1 MYKLFINNKV
11 VYITQNPASVENIL
25 QEEYIIE
32 RYSTKANLET
42 LLTIILGDANSNNVI
57 LFHKDVDELL
67 ELVLSYFKSIEAAGG
82 VVRNHKHEILLIFR
96 RGFWDLPKGKIE
108 KNENIESAAVREVE
122 EETGLQ
128 QVEILQP
135 IYFTKCKNKTTFH
148 SYELKGKQC
157 MKITHW
163 FEMKTNQIEK
173 LIPQTEEDI
182 EQAVWVSEHRIP
194 EYFSMMYPNIVDVL
208 KEILP
213 SN

>member
-1 MYKLFINNKV
+1 M
-11 VYITQNPASVENIL
+11 
-25 QEEYIIE
+25 
-32 RYSTKANLET
+32 
-42 LLTIILGDANSNNVI
+42 
-57 LFHKDVDELL
+57 
-67 ELVLSYFKSIEAAGG
+67 
-82 VVRNHKHEILLIFR
+82 
-96 RGFWDLPKGKIE
+96 
-108 KNENIESAAVREVE
+108 
-122 EETGLQ
+122 Q

-194 EYFSMMYPNIVDVL
+194 EYFSMMYPNIADVL